1 MEKALVSVIIP
12 VYNMEKFLRET
23 LDSVLASDYPNF
35 EVVLMDDGSSDTSL
49 QIAQE
54 YASKDK
60 RIQVHVQANA
70 GPCVA
75 RNHAISLASG
85 TYILPVDADDLI
97 SPTLISHA
105 VEVIE
110 TDPEIK
116 VVCPSAQF
124 IGDRVGKWNLPPFSL
139 NLLAQKNMI
148 HASSL
153 YRKTDWERVGGYCE
167 EIIAREDWDF
177 WIAVLKDGG
186 KMVRLPGLEF
196 YYRVRAG
203 SKRIQDRSLKSHVTK
218 VLNIRHAEFFQRE
231 LGGPL
236 RSTRSWSKILNRLDH
251 FFRPLNMEVSDRYAW
266 IKDFVS
272 VLPIVFGSRGVQIYK
287 GRNELRE
294 FDLNGQKMVVKS
306 YRIPHLL
313 NRVVYRFFR
322 ESKAKRSFRYAQMLR
337 KIGVGT
343 PVPVAYCSTGS
354 WLLFGHSYFVSL
366 KSKCPNTYRDF
377 GECTFER
384 QEEILRAIADTTA
397 ILHENGF
404 LHKDYSAGNILF
416 GENPDGDI
424 DVEIIDL
431 NRMSFGKVSMEAGCK
446 NFECLPGTHEM
457 FEVLAD
463 EYAKQRGFDRQ
474 KCLELIE
481 KYHH

>member
-49 QIAQE
+49 DIAQE

-60 RIQVHVQANA
+60 RMQVHVQANA
-70 GPCVA
+70 GPCAA
-75 RNHAISLASG
+75 RNHAISLARG
-85 TYILPVDADDLI
+85 TYILPVDADNRI
-97 SPTLISHA
+97 TPTFISHA
-105 VEVIE
+105 VAEIE
-110 TDPEIK
+110 KDPEVK
-116 VVCPSAQF
+116 VVCPRAEF
-124 IGDRVGKWNLPPFSL
+124 IGDRSGEWTLPPFSL
-139 NLLAQKNMI
+139 GLLARRNMI
-148 HASSL
+148 DTCAL
-153 YRKTDWERVGGYCE
+153 YRKADWERIGGYCE
-167 EIIAREDWDF
+167 EIIAREDWEF
-177 WIAVLKDGG
+177 WISMLKDGG
-186 KMVRLPGLEF
+186 KVVRLPQVEL

-203 SKRIQDRSLKSHVTK
+203 SKRIQDRSLKPHVTK
-218 VLNIRHAEFFQRE
+218 VLNIRHAEFFRRE

-236 RSTRSWSKILNRLDH
+236 RSVRSWSRLINRLDR
-251 FFRPLNMEVSDRYAW
+251 FFHPYCMTVAPRYAW
-266 IKDFVS
+266 IKSFVS
-272 VLPIVFGSRGVQIYK
+272 VLPIVFNGRGTEIYK

-294 FDLNGQKMVVKS
+294 FELNGQKMVVKS

-322 ESKAKRSFRYAQMLR
+322 ESKAERSFRYAQMLR

-343 PVPVAYCSTGS
+343 PAPVAYCSTGS

-366 KSKCPNTYRDF
+366 KSECPNTYRDF
-377 GECTFER
+377 GGCTFER
-384 QEEILRAIADTTA
+384 QEDILRAIAATTA
-397 ILHENGF
+397 VLHENGF

-416 GENPDGDI
+416 GENADGGI

-446 NFECLPGTHEM
+446 NFERLPGTHEM

-463 EYAKQRGFDRQ
+463 EYAKRRGFDRQ

>member
-49 QIAQE
+49 DIAQE

-60 RIQVHVQANA
+60 RMQVHVQANA
-70 GPCVA
+70 GPCAA
-75 RNHAISLASG
+75 RNHAISLARG
-85 TYILPVDADDLI
+85 TYILPVDADNRI
-97 SPTLISHA
+97 TPTFISHA
-105 VEVIE
+105 VAEIE
-110 TDPEIK
+110 KDPEVK
-116 VVCPSAQF
+116 VVCPRAEF
-124 IGDRVGKWNLPPFSL
+124 IGDRSGEWTLPPFSL
-139 NLLAQKNMI
+139 RLLARRNMI
-148 HASSL
+148 DTCAL
-153 YRKTDWERVGGYCE
+153 YRKADWERIGGYCE
-167 EIIAREDWDF
+167 EIIAREDWEF
-177 WIAVLKDGG
+177 WISMLKDGG
-186 KMVRLPGLEF
+186 KVVRLPQVEL

-203 SKRIQDRSLKSHVTK
+203 SKRIQDRSLKPHVTK
-218 VLNIRHAEFFQRE
+218 VLNIRHAEFFRRE

-236 RSTRSWSKILNRLDH
+236 RSVRSWSRFINRLDR
-251 FFRPLNMEVSDRYAW
+251 FFHPYCMTVAPQYAW
-266 IKDFVS
+266 IRDFVS
-272 VLPIVFGSRGVQIYK
+272 VLPIVFSGRGTEIYK

-294 FDLNGQKMVVKS
+294 FELNGQKMVVKS

-343 PVPVAYCSTGS
+343 PAPVAYCSTGS

-366 KSKCPNTYRDF
+366 KSECPNTYRDF
-377 GECTFER
+377 GGCTFER
-384 QEEILRAIADTTA
+384 QEDILRAIAATTA
-397 ILHENGF
+397 VLHENGF

-416 GENPDGDI
+416 GENADGGI

-446 NFECLPGTHEM
+446 NFERLPGTHEM

-463 EYAKQRGFDRQ
+463 EYAKRRGFDRQ